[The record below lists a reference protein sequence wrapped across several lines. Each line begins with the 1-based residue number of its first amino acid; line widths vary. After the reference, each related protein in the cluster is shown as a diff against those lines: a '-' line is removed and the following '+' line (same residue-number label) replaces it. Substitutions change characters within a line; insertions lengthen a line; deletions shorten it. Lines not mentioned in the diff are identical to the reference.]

1 MAFRFKLGESFE
13 DGFRRIAL
21 EQVDRASSQLQHGDK
36 QDVAIHETRKGLKR
50 VRALLQLM
58 RPAIGNDTFKSENA
72 LIRDIGLS
80 LSGARDRDVLLATAA
95 KLDTAGRRAV
105 GETIKEAILASNG
118 KHEPLPLKV
127 ATEQLA
133 AARKRLSELTVA
145 GAGFDVIGQGLE
157 NSYRRAR
164 KAMRH
169 AYEEPSDEA
178 FHEWRKGT
186 QRHWRQM
193 ALLSRAWPAC
203 LEARVSEARELSQL
217 LGDDHDLAVLVAFL
231 HSEAAAGISEEV
243 VAVAETAARAQQE
256 QLRLHA
262 KPRGERLFAAKP
274 RRLRDDI
281 AAYWEA
287 ALRLKDLEN
296 PPPPPPKPKP
306 LRKPGAPRR
315 RSRSTPAKP

>member
-21 EQVDRASSQLQHGDK
+21 EQIDRASSQLQHGDK

-80 LSGARDRDVLLATAA
+80 LSGARDRDVLLETAS
-95 KLDTAGRRAV
+95 KLDTGSRRAV
-105 GETIKEAILASNG
+105 AEALKDAILASNG
-118 KHEPLPLKV
+118 KCEPLPLKA

-133 AARKRLSELTVA
+133 AVRKRLSELTVS
-145 GAGFDVIGQGLE
+145 GVGFDVVGQGLE

-164 KAMRH
+164 KALHR
-169 AYEEPSDEA
+169 AYADPSDEA

-193 ALLSRAWPAC
+193 ALLLRAWPAC

-231 HSEAAAGISEEV
+231 HSDAAAGISEEV
-243 VAVAETAARAQQE
+243 VAVVETAARTQQG
-256 QLRLHA
+256 QLRLKA
-262 KPRGERLFAAKP
+262 KPRGERLFAARP
-274 RRLRDDI
+274 RRLRHEI
-281 AAYWEA
+281 AGYWDA
-287 ALRLKDLEN
+287 SLRLKDLEE
-296 PPPPPPKPKP
+296 PPPPPAKAKPV
-306 LRKPGAPRR
+306 RKTGAPRR
-315 RSRSTPAKP
+315 RSRAAPAKP